1 MYGARVP
8 SVVAEVAAVGPSRA
22 VAAACSRAVGRAFS
36 LNRARGWW
44 SNLPGARF
52 CAFIMD
58 TTHFLRYMQVNWSQ
72 KGASMFYGLTLNTNS
87 RDTRLNA
94 PECTFYSLAASNA
107 QKLGAFIWGCCS
119 GH

>member
-1 MYGARVP
+1 
-8 SVVAEVAAVGPSRA
+8 
-22 VAAACSRAVGRAFS
+22 
-36 LNRARGWW
+36 
-44 SNLPGARF
+44 
-52 CAFIMD
+52 
-58 TTHFLRYMQVNWSQ
+58 
-72 KGASMFYGLTLNTNS
+72 MFYGLTLNTNS